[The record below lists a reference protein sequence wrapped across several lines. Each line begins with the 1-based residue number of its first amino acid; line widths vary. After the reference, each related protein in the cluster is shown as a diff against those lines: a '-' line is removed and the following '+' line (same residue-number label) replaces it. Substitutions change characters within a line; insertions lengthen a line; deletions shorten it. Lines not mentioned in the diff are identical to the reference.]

1 MSDHERRLIMMVV
14 RENVTDYEVP
24 SPNICLGGGGW
35 VGCPSGTRELPEAQL
50 YKPLIIKTFLLIKT
64 SYL

>member
-1 MSDHERRLIMMVV
+1 MKPGGPIRCGAVRGAERY
-14 RENVTDYEVP
+14 T
-24 SPNICLGGGGW
+24 
-35 VGCPSGTRELPEAQL
+35 QL